1 MGDRA
6 GSALGSDESETNL
19 GRGFDG
25 NLATIRTRFRWD
37 LGFGS
42 GGAGWGGGEGDASGG
57 RRTERRGEWCL
68 ICGWDLGEDGFC
80 SRGTGRGYVLEVI
93 LSIYI
98 VDFLCFI

>member
-42 GGAGWGGGEGDASGG
+42 GGAGWGGGERRAEDGEEGGVVFDLRMGPWGG
-57 RRTERRGEWCL
+57 R
-68 ICGWDLGEDGFC
+68 
-80 SRGTGRGYVLEVI
+80 VL
-93 LSIYI
+93 
-98 VDFLCFI
+98 